1 MDPESKKLL
10 QDTFALAEDNNNMLH
25 KIRRGQKW
33 ANFTR
38 MVYWLIIIGIS
49 VGAFYFLQPQI
60 EQMQSLI
67 KSTGATFDQFKNLVP
82 TSR

>member
-33 ANFTR
+33 ASFTR
-38 MVYWLIIIGIS
+38 MMYWLIIIGIS
-49 VGAFYFLQPQI
+49 VGSFYYLQPYI
-60 EQMQSLI
+60 DQMRTVI
-67 KSTGATFDQFKNLVP
+67 DNTTATFQQFKNLTP
-82 TSR
+82 KN